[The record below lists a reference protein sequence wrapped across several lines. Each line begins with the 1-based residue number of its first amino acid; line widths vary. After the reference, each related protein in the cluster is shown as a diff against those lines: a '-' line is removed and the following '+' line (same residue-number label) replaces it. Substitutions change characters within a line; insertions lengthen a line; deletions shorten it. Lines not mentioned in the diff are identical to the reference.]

1 MELTILAS
9 SIAGILSVGGF
20 VAAVAY
26 RRVVPTNMVHIVQS
40 AKKTVAYGKDK
51 DDGNSYFEWPSQI
64 PFIGVSVTTFPESI
78 FQVTLENYEAYDAS
92 RLPFVVDV
100 TAFFKV
106 DDANKVAQRV
116 SSFSELTSQL
126 HQVIQGSVRRILST
140 NKLEEIMESRSHLS
154 EQFTQEVG
162 KDIKEWGVFPVK
174 SIEFMDIRD
183 SSNSKVI
190 ANIMSKEQSRIDM
203 ESRQR
208 VAENKK
214 MAELAELDA
223 QRTVDIQKQENEKKV
238 GIQSADKDKEVG
250 IAKEKAQQEI
260 KDQAKVTAEK
270 QMEVE
275 KVNTVKT
282 AEITKE
288 ASIVKAQQDKEVAS
302 LKAEQD
308 KTVAETKAEAEKV
321 STTLLAEG
329 RLAEAQ
335 NEAQGIKLKGDA
347 SAAAEKAM
355 LMAPVEAQI
364 ALANEIGGNEGY
376 QQYLITIKQ
385 IETGKEVGI
394 EMAKAMQGADLKVIS
409 NAGDPQSGIAKI
421 GDMFTTGGG
430 TNLSGMLAA
439 LSQTDEGKALL
450 GGLTARLAG
459 KVVEA

>member
-1 MELTILAS
+1 MELTLLVGAIVVILA
-9 SIAGILSVGGF
+9 AGGMA
-20 VAAVAY
+20 AAVAY

-40 AKKTVAYGKDK
+40 SKKTTAYGKDK
-51 DDGNSYFEWPSQI
+51 PAGNSYFAWPSQL
-64 PFIGVSVTTFPESI
+64 PVIGVSVTTFPESI
-78 FQVTLENYEAYDAS
+78 FQVSLQGYEAYDAS

-116 SSFSELTSQL
+116 SSFPELSEQL

-214 MAELAELDA
+214 LAELAEIDA
-223 QRTVDIQKQENEKKV
+223 KRMVDVQQQDALQQV
-238 GIQSADKDKEVG
+238 GIRAAEKDQAVG
-250 IAKEKAQQEI
+250 IAKEKADQEI
-260 KDQAKVTAEK
+260 KEQAKITAEK
-270 QMEVE
+270 EKEVL
-275 KVNTVKT
+275 KVNTIKD

-288 ASIVKAQQDKEVAS
+288 ASIVKAVQDKEVAI

-308 KTVAETKAEAEKV
+308 KRVTETSAEADKQ
-321 STTLLAEG
+321 STKLRAEG
-329 RLAEAQ
+329 KLAEAT
-335 NEAQGIKLKGDA
+335 NEAEGIKLKGDA

-355 LMAPVEAQI
+355 LMAPVEAQT
-364 ALANEIGGNEGY
+364 ALAKEIGENEGY
-376 QQYLITIKQ
+376 QQYLITIKH

-394 EMAKAMQGADLKVIS
+394 EMAKALQGADLKVIS
-409 NAGDPQSGIAKI
+409 NSGDIQSGVAKI

-439 LSQTDEGKALL
+439 LAQTGEGKALL
-450 GGLTARLAG
+450 DGLTARLAG
-459 KVVEA
+459 KDA

>member
-1 MELTILAS
+1 MELLSIAIVVAAILAAAGFS
-9 SIAGILSVGGF
+9 AAIAF
-20 VAAVAY
+20 

-40 AKKTVAYGKDK
+40 SKSTTAYGKDK
-51 DDGNSYFEWPSQI
+51 PAGNSYFEWPSQL

-78 FQVTLENYEAYDAS
+78 FQVSLDGYEAYDAS

-116 SSFSELTSQL
+116 SSFNELSSQL

-174 SIEFMDIRD
+174 NIEFMDIRD

-214 MAELAELDA
+214 MAELAEIDA
-223 QRTVDIQKQENEKKV
+223 KRTVDVQQQDAQEQV
-238 GIQSADKDKEVG
+238 GIRSAEKDKAVG
-250 IAKEKAQQEI
+250 IASEKASQEI
-260 KDQAKVTAEK
+260 KEQAKVTAEK
-270 QMEVE
+270 EMEVL
-275 KVNTVKT
+275 KVNTVKN
-282 AEITKE
+282 AEITRE
-288 ASIVKAQQDKEVAS
+288 ASIVKAEQDKAVAA

-308 KTVAETKAEAEKV
+308 KTVAETKAEADKRA
-321 STTLLAEG
+321 TTLLAEG
-329 RLAEAQ
+329 RLAESQ

-364 ALANEIGGNEGY
+364 ALANEIGANEGY

-421 GDMFTTGGG
+421 GDLFTTGGG

-459 KVVEA
+459 KAVEA